1 MVTRRRTRAAGA
13 ALVTGAARRIGREI
27 AVALAHDG
35 WDIAVHYASS
45 RDDALETVRLVEAAG
60 RRAVAVNR
68 DLAVE
73 AGVKS
78 LLAECAHELD
88 EVTCIVNN
96 ASVFEYDDASTF
108 AADTLARTMR
118 TNVAAPVLLA
128 YGLHESLA
136 EHDRGVVINL
146 LDQKLWNPNPDF
158 LSYTLSKAALKEAT
172 VLLAQALA
180 PRVRVVG
187 IAPGITLPS
196 TRQSEAGFAAAHA
209 ATPLRRSSQPEDIA
223 AAAVFLAK
231 APSITGTTLLVDGG
245 QHLLGQHARRDVPDR
260 ARAGRAAMTG
270 LLDPRLADCRR
281 LFLRNYVVDAN
292 IGIHAIEKEGAQR
305 LALNVDLYVPL
316 ALSTPRHDKI
326 HEVIDYDFIRL
337 TIRHRIEQGHIN
349 LQETL
354 VDDIARSLLAHPAV
368 RAVRVASEK
377 PDVYPDVDAVG
388 IEVLHFKD
396 EA

>member
-27 AVALAHDG
+27 AVALARDG

-60 RRAVAVNR
+60 RRAVAINR

-73 AGVKS
+73 AGVRS
-78 LLAECAHELD
+78 LLAECVHELG

-96 ASVFEYDDASTF
+96 ASVFEYDNASTF
-108 AADTLARTMR
+108 AADTLAHTMR

-128 YGLHESLA
+128 YGLHTSLA
-136 EHDRGVVINL
+136 EHGRGVVINL

-196 TRQSEAGFAAAHA
+196 TLQTEAGFAAAHA

-223 AAAVFLAK
+223 AAAVFLAS
-231 APSITGTTLLVDGG
+231 APSITGTMLLVDGG
-245 QHLLGQHARRDVPDR
+245 QHLVGSARDVMFLTE
-260 ARAGRAAMTG
+260 AA
-270 LLDPRLADCRR
+270 PA
-281 LFLRNYVVDAN
+281 
-292 IGIHAIEKEGAQR
+292 
-305 LALNVDLYVPL
+305 PL
-316 ALSTPRHDKI
+316 P
-326 HEVIDYDFIRL
+326 
-337 TIRHRIEQGHIN
+337 
-349 LQETL
+349 
-354 VDDIARSLLAHPAV
+354 
-368 RAVRVASEK
+368 
-377 PDVYPDVDAVG
+377 
-388 IEVLHFKD
+388 
-396 EA
+396 